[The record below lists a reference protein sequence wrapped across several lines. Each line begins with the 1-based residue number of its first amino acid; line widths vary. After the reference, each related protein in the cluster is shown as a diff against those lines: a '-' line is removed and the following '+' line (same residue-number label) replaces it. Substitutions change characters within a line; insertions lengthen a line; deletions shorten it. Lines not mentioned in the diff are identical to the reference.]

1 MPKPSPWWNPSRHQ
15 DRRGFL
21 LARNA
26 IRQAIA
32 AYFIEKGFIE
42 VEPGCLQVSPGNET
56 HLHAFATTAIG
67 ADLSRR
73 ELYLHTSPEFA
84 CKKLLAAGEQKIF
97 AFAPVFRNRERGRLH
112 SPEFTML
119 EWYRAGSS
127 HTDCYSAIQAD
138 CAEIAALAL
147 SAAATTHLTHKGRR
161 TGLSCG
167 PQRIPVPEAF
177 QALFGIDLAAT
188 IGQTGAP
195 DEAALI
201 KAAANAGYQFGDE
214 SGWADVFSHLMAELE
229 RTYETIPGMTT
240 PTGEERLLVLDLY
253 PACMSPLAS
262 PARQGDYKAFAN
274 AQPDAGASVSPGAP
288 DSKFAKRFEV
298 FASGVELANGF
309 GEANDPARVRAA
321 LEAEMADRQIRYGER
336 YPIDDD
342 FIDALSMMPDGTSG
356 CALGFDRLVMLAT
369 SAPHIDL
376 VRWTPWPIAD
386 Q

>member
-26 IRQAIA
+26 IRQAITG
-32 AYFIEKGFIE
+32 YFVAQGFIE

-67 ADLSRR
+67 ADLSRL

-97 AFAPVFRNRERGRLH
+97 TFAPVFRNRERGRLH

-138 CAEIAALAL
+138 CAEIASLAL
-147 SAAATTHLTHKGRR
+147 EAAATSHLTHDGRR
-161 TGLSCG
+161 TELSCG
-167 PQRIPVPEAF
+167 PRRIPVPEAF

-188 IGQTGAP
+188 ISETGAP
-195 DEAALI
+195 DQTALI
-201 KAAANAGYQFGDE
+201 EAAANAGYRFGDE
-214 SGWADVFSHLMAELE
+214 RGWADVFSHLMADLE
-229 RTYETIPGMTT
+229 SAYEKMPGMTA
-240 PTGEERLLVLDLY
+240 PTGEERLLVLDNY

-262 PARQGDYKAFAN
+262 PARQGDYKALAN
-274 AQPDAGASVSPGAP
+274 AQPDAHPPRASVA
-288 DSKFAKRFEV
+288 KFARRFEV

-309 GEANDPARVRAA
+309 GEANNPARVRAA

-369 SAPHIDL
+369 GANHIDL